1 MTKNEQKSIVREI
14 GLIILLSIFLALTYN
29 IFSPKGIP
37 VIRKEIIKI
46 IAPDSILF
54 SSPTRVETS
63 LTTIDMSNT
72 ITNLPEA
79 NKTNTKV
86 IAPLHEKAM
95 RNPDS
100 MAELYAGSRDAVF
113 KIINL
118 QQLKR
123 LLAEQRGILFDARDA
138 NEYRQGHIKNAR
150 SMPGLEPD
158 QHFNELIS
166 IPRDTLIIIYCNN
179 PECHLGHVLAD
190 FMHQLEFK
198 NIYIYDDGWDGWV
211 EAKMPIDTTIIE

>member
-1 MTKNEQKSIVREI
+1 MTNNKQNSLIREI
-14 GLIILLSIFLALTYN
+14 GLIILLSVFLAITYN
-29 IFSPKGIP
+29 TFSPKGIP
-37 VIRKEIIKI
+37 VIRKEIIKVN
-46 IAPDSILF
+46 AADSILF

-63 LTTIDMSNT
+63 LTAIDTSNT
-72 ITNLPEA
+72 ITNPPEA
-79 NKTNTKV
+79 DKADVKV

-100 MAELYAGSRDAVF
+100 MAELYAGSRDPVF

-123 LLAEQRGILFDARDA
+123 LLGEQRGILFDAREA

-150 SMPGLEPD
+150 SIPGLEAD
-158 QHFNELIS
+158 KHFNELIS

-179 PECHLGHVLAD
+179 PECHLGHMLAD

-198 NIYIYDDGWDGWV
+198 NIYIYDNGWDEWV